1 MLEPLAFIFSN
12 NWQNSIQIKNNSS
25 IFVYRRGCL
34 LYHLSTEKLLVFEN
48 GRQYVIYSK
57 KNEPRLSVVGAFICC
72 LTFDCLNNIGL
83 FVSIFVR

>member
-1 MLEPLAFIFSN
+1 MLKQKYFLTDFFILSAEK
-12 NWQNSIQIKNNSS
+12 QPIK
-25 IFVYRRGCL
+25 
-34 LYHLSTEKLLVFEN
+34 LSWRNIEWLPEKLLVFEN